1 MAGGLAR
8 AKLSVDCPRGNL
20 GTKRSATARAKQ
32 CRESDRGGKVA
43 RSTKEGVNPED
54 AITYRWKAS
63 RVVDIV

>member
-1 MAGGLAR
+1 VAEGLAR
-8 AKLSVDCPRGNL
+8 QLDCPRGNL
-20 GTKRSATARAKQ
+20 GTNDRRANQ

>member
-8 AKLSVDCPRGNL
+8 RLSTGKPVENL
-20 GTKRSATARAKQ
+20 RRAKQ

-43 RSTKEGVNPED
+43 RSAKEGVNPED